1 MNKFSADLFAKVFD
15 WGLYIIEGVV
25 GFVLAASV
33 FILFGVISTH
43 VLDILACRTMVN
55 LGWVIYGLMYFG
67 IIILVFIF
75 LQAGSIAYGFC
86 SYFDGMVT
94 DQVQFNKIS
103 QTDSQNPFTKLDI
116 CLYGDGNVLSK
127 FHIAE
132 EMSTVTD
139 VFTNI
144 QTYFDY

>member
-1 MNKFSADLFAKVFD
+1 MFAKVFD

-25 GFVLAASV
+25 GFVLAGSV

-94 DQVQFNKIS
+94 N
-103 QTDSQNPFTKLDI
+103 QT
-116 CLYGDGNVLSK
+116 
-127 FHIAE
+127 
-132 EMSTVTD
+132 
-139 VFTNI
+139 
-144 QTYFDY
+144 